1 MARAKGGVES
11 KSENKRFYV
20 LVSFFNQLVS
30 RLVSLI
36 VQGQKDRVSN
46 RTYVIRS
53 LRSLV
58 FFRPPK
64 AILVPGMYFLGF
76 PRYSNYAVDQSFFS
90 MVGLRDIV
98 RTYQS
103 IFIPGHAG
111 LSVGIGVREAFDGT

>member
-1 MARAKGGVES
+1 M
-11 KSENKRFYV
+11 
-20 LVSFFNQLVS
+20 
-30 RLVSLI
+30 
-36 VQGQKDRVSN
+36 
-46 RTYVIRS
+46 
-53 LRSLV
+53 V

-76 PRYSNYAVDQSFFS
+76 SRYSNYAVDQSFFS

-111 LSVGIGVREAFDGT
+111 LSVGIGVREAFDGTRLAAE